1 LQPPE
6 AQARANYREQAEVL
20 AEAGVDLIS
29 LEMLRDVEQATYAVE
44 AATTTGLPVW
54 AGLSCKRR
62 ADGTI
67 VLWDG
72 DDTLAEAL
80 EKMPISNVAMICV
93 MHTLV
98 EDTPVALGEV
108 AGGWGGPVGAYPH
121 AGRFAMPNW
130 QFTDEI
136 SPEDFASEAEGWVA
150 LGARVVGGCRGI
162 GPGHVRALRERLA
175 AGG

>member
-1 LQPPE
+1 MLQPPE
-6 AQARANYREQAEVL
+6 AGRGLTIASRPRCWRRT
-20 AEAGVDLIS
+20 GVDLTA
-29 LEMLRDVEQATYAVE
+29 LEMLRDVEQATYAVVE
-44 AATTTGLPVW
+44 AATTSGLPVW

-80 EKMPISNVAMICV
+80 EKMPLSNVAMICV

-98 EDTPVALGEV
+98 EDTPAALGEV

-121 AGRFAMPNW
+121 AGRFVDA
-130 QFTDEI
+130 Q
-136 SPEDFASEAEGWVA
+136 
-150 LGARVVGGCRGI
+150 
-162 GPGHVRALRERLA
+162 LA
-175 AGG
+175 VYR